1 MMLMLPAVASGTPT
15 LNTIH
20 HTDALTLLKALPAGS
35 VDCVVTSPPY
45 NMGTQL
51 NGAKPCS
58 KSTKNWGHTP
68 LLSDGYEDFDDAM
81 PYPEYVKWQRDI
93 LTECMRVVKPA
104 GAIFYNHKWRIQ
116 GGLLE
121 NRQSVVDGFPV
132 RQVIIWDRCSG
143 NNHNDAFFTP
153 QYEVI
158 YMIAKPGF
166 MVRKEANY
174 GDVWRVPFETDTP
187 HPAPFPVEIP
197 KRCIKAGCPPGG
209 VVLDPFMG
217 SGSTAVAAR
226 DTGRYY
232 IGCDLSLKY
241 VEQAKRRLA
250 QPYTLSMFDR
260 VEPVAKPVQSEMFAG
275 MTTAAADGV

>member
-1 MMLMLPAVASGTPT
+1 MFLLPAVASTHRKPL
-15 LNTIH
+15 LNVVH
-20 HTDALTLLKALPAGS
+20 CCDALTLLRGLSDGCI
-35 VDCVVTSPPY
+35 DMVVTSPPY

-68 LLSDGYEDFDDAM
+68 LLSEGYEDFDDAM
-81 PYPEYVKWQRDI
+81 PYPEYVEWQRDM

-116 GGLLE
+116 GGVLE
-121 NRQSVVDGFPV
+121 NRASVVDGFPV
-132 RQVIIWDRCSG
+132 RQIIIWDRCSG

-174 GDVWRVPFETDTP
+174 GDVWRVRFETNTP

-197 KRCIKAGCPPGG
+197 KRCILAACPPGG

-217 SGSTAVAAR
+217 SGSTAVAATQNNR
-226 DTGRYY
+226 NY
-232 IGCDLSLKY
+232 IGCDVSSKY
-241 VEQAKRRLA
+241 VEQARARLA
-250 QPYTLSMFDR
+250 QPYMIPLFRETQAEVAPGLIQKSMF
-260 VEPVAKPVQSEMFAG
+260 AEMS
-275 MTTAAADGV
+275 V